1 MKVQLNRDTLN
12 KEFKVKGDF
21 NQKVRITHTSG
32 AKGKKILPY
41 TASDNSINNYRAL
54 LGNFSRN
61 LSSKKY
67 KAFDKQLFFESIGK
81 NVESKELDRFFT
93 IINELFFDDQGELVL
108 SHPLF
113 FNYLED
119 AQNNEKKVA
128 HFLKDV
134 LATPEVIDKVSNL
147 YNQKP
152 DNVLL
157 SLLYNSLPL
166 LEQMDKKEEKE
177 FHGIFPGIQELFKED
192 LLFLLNDNELLI
204 SHFQDLV
211 LYYYLFYTT
220 QLILDLD
227 RMFSDKRDQIVP
239 VFFNVSWE
247 SRSKT
252 RDSYKQGWKM
262 VSVKL
267 SKLFAHINCLAML
280 NHVDNGRYLTMTYD
294 RFKEIVISLSYENQ
308 DELASE
314 ISKLNKDYQ
323 SYLGDVDWSK
333 MKWIGSNEEQI
344 VLKSVEELFHS
355 ISFQFQ
361 KNNSARSRAAERYYE
376 GYLDFVKKFF
386 LKQSG
391 SLGYTF
397 NLSQDQIIFLTKICI
412 KNNKKMPLRELFNK
426 MEDRGVYFDRDSK
439 KHVTELFER
448 LNILEKKSDSG
459 DAQYVKYIL

>member
-1 MKVQLNRDTLN
+1 MKVHLNRDTLN
-12 KEFKVKGDF
+12 KDFKVKDDF

-32 AKGKKILPY
+32 AKGKKLLPY

-61 LSSKKY
+61 LSFKKY
-67 KAFDKQLFFESIGK
+67 KAFDKPLFFETIGK
-81 NVESKELDRFFT
+81 NVESKELDRFLT

-128 HFLKDV
+128 QFLKDV
-134 LATPEVIDKVSNL
+134 LATPEVIEKVSNL
-147 YNQKP
+147 YNQQP

-157 SLLYNSLPL
+157 SLLYSSLPL
-166 LEQMDKKEEKE
+166 LEQRDKKEDAE
-177 FHGIFPGIQELFKED
+177 FYGILPVVQELFKED

-204 SHFQDLV
+204 NHFQDLV

-220 QLILDLD
+220 QLILNLD
-227 RMFSDKRDQIVP
+227 RMFSDQEDKIVP

-247 SRSKT
+247 NRSKT

-262 VSVKL
+262 VSAKL
-267 SKLFAHINCLAML
+267 PKLFAHINCLAML
-280 NHVDNGRYLTMTYD
+280 NYVENDKYTTITYD
-294 RFKEIVISLSYENQ
+294 RFKELVSSLPYEDQ
-308 DELASE
+308 YELASG
-314 ISKLNKDYQ
+314 ISQLNEDYQ
-323 SYLGDVDWSK
+323 SYLVDVDWSK
-333 MKWIGSNEEQI
+333 MKWMGSSEEQI

-361 KNNSARSRAAERYYE
+361 KKISARSRAAERYYE
-376 GYLDFVKKFF
+376 GYLEFVKKYF

-397 NLSQDQIIFLTKICI
+397 NLSQDQVIFLTKICI

-439 KHVTELFER
+439 RHVTELFER

-459 DAQYVKYIL
+459 DAQYVKFIL

>member
-12 KEFKVKGDF
+12 KEFKVKGDL

-41 TASDNSINNYRAL
+41 TASDNSIHNYRAL

-61 LSSKKY
+61 LSLKKY
-67 KAFDKQLFFESIGK
+67 KAFDKPSFFESIGK
-81 NVESKELDRFFT
+81 NVESEELDRFLT

-128 HFLKDV
+128 QFLKDV
-134 LATPEVIDKVSNL
+134 LATPEVIEKVSNL
-147 YNQKP
+147 YNEQP

-157 SLLYNSLPL
+157 SLLYSSLPL
-166 LEQMDKKEEKE
+166 LEQMDKKEDTE
-177 FHGIFPGIQELFKED
+177 FYGVLPGIQELFKED

-204 SHFQDLV
+204 NHFQDLV

-220 QLILDLD
+220 QLILELD
-227 RMFSDKRDQIVP
+227 RMFSDNKDNIVP

-252 RDSYKQGWKM
+252 RDSYRQGWKM
-262 VSVKL
+262 VSAKL

-280 NHVDNGRYLTMTYD
+280 HHVENSKYPAITYH
-294 RFKEIVISLSYENQ
+294 RFKELVSSLTLENQ
-308 DELASE
+308 EELANE
-314 ISKLNKDYQ
+314 IRQLNKDYQ
-323 SYLGDVDWSK
+323 SYLGDVEWSK
-333 MKWIGSNEEQI
+333 MKWINSSEEHV

-361 KNNSARSRAAERYYE
+361 KKISARSRAAERYYE
-376 GYLDFVKKFF
+376 GYLEFVKKFF

-397 NLSQDQIIFLTKICI
+397 NLSQDQVIFLTKICI
-412 KNNKKMPLRELFNK
+412 KNTRKMPLRELFNK
-426 MEDRGVYFDRDSK
+426 MEERGVYFDRDSK

-459 DAQYVKYIL
+459 DAQYVKFIL